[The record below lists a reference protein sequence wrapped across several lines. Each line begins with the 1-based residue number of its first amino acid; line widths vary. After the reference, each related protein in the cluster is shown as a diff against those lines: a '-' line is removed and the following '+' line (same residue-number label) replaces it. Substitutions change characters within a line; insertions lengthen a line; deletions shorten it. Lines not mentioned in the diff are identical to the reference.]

1 MAAERATTD
10 DGRSSGFFSRGPS
23 WPIVERRRSFH
34 AGPGPNRRAD
44 EPLAAPPRRARAH
57 LAQLLAPWRWASVV
71 VVLVL
76 AFAPQPTDLSPL
88 RVATAVALLAYA
100 TFRTVR
106 PVDHEPNEAT
116 ARAVMIEFVFHM
128 AALLATGMWGS
139 PFTIVLLPTIA
150 LAGLVHG
157 PSFAV
162 LLTTVSSAVITVGHL
177 ASGDRDW
184 FQSARQSVAIGCF
197 LVVVAI
203 IAGFARNILAESARQ
218 QTMALDR
225 LQRLAEANS
234 LLFSLHRVAQT
245 LPASL
250 ELPDVLRSTVAQ
262 LRELI
267 DFDAATIFLLEE
279 SDATWVPANSSGTP
293 FRRTLTDAELPSPLR
308 QARVAA
314 GTVSIPELS
323 VGGPGLHPDMRCGL
337 YSALHARG
345 ALIGLI
351 AVESRAPG
359 PFPATDVELLNGLV
373 EPFGVSIDNARWFA
387 RLRTIGADEE
397 RSRIA
402 RDLHDQIGQALAHLG
417 FELDRVVRAADRG
430 QDMRPI
436 LDELRIEVR
445 TVVRSVRETLYDL
458 RTDVTDTQD
467 FGSTMELYLDRVRE
481 RSGLAV
487 ALERRETARLPLVQE
502 REMWRIAKEAVTNV
516 ERHARASQLRLRWR
530 CDPSGAELVVTDDGR
545 GFTRDAVRTD
555 SYGIIGMRERASTL
569 GARFELDSTP
579 GAGTTV
585 RVTLSRDGSG
595 AVDLRT

>member
-1 MAAERATTD
+1 MAAEHATTD
-10 DGRSSGFFSRGPS
+10 DGRNPGFFSRGPS

-34 AGPGPNRRAD
+34 AGPGPHRRAD
-44 EPLAAPPRRARAH
+44 EPLAAPARRASMF
-57 LAQLLAPWRWASVV
+57 LAPSLAPWRWASVAV
-71 VVLVL
+71 GLGL
-76 AFAPQPTDLSPL
+76 AFTQQPADVSPE
-88 RVATAVALLAYA
+88 RVATAIALVIYA
-100 TFRTVR
+100 AFRTVR
-106 PVDHEPNEAT
+106 PIDYEPNDVT
-116 ARAVMIEFVFHM
+116 ARAVMIEFGFHT
-128 AALLATGMWGS
+128 AALLATGTWTS
-139 PFTIVLLPTIA
+139 PFAFVLAPTVV
-150 LAGLVHG
+150 LAGLVQG

-162 LLTTVSSAVITVGHL
+162 RLTAVSSAVITVGHL
-177 ASGDRDW
+177 MSGDREW
-184 FQSARQSVAIGCF
+184 MESARASAVFVGFFVVLAIAVG
-197 LVVVAI
+197 L
-203 IAGFARNILAESARQ
+203 ARNALAESARQ

-225 LQRLAEANS
+225 LGRLAEANS

-250 ELPDVLRSTVAQ
+250 ELPDVLRSTIAQ
-262 LRELI
+262 LRELV

-279 SDATWVPANSSGTP
+279 SDATWVPAHSSGTP
-293 FRRTLTDAELPSPLR
+293 FRRTLTEAELPPPLR
-308 QARVAA
+308 QAKAAA

-351 AVESRAPG
+351 AVESRTPG
-359 PFPATDVELLNGLV
+359 PFPAKDVELLNGLV

-436 LDELRIEVR
+436 LDELRVEVR
-445 TVVRSVRETLYDL
+445 SVVRSVRETLYDL

-481 RSGLAV
+481 RSGLDV
-487 ALERRETARLPLVQE
+487 ALERHETARLPLVQE
-502 REMWRIAKEAVTNV
+502 REVWRIAKEAVTNV
-516 ERHARASQLRLRWR
+516 ERHARASQLRLRWQ

-569 GARFELDSTP
+569 GARFEVDSTP

-595 AVDLRT
+595 ALDLRT

>member
-1 MAAERATTD
+1 MAAEHATTD
-10 DGRSSGFFSRGPS
+10 DGRNAGFFSRAPS

-34 AGPGPNRRAD
+34 AGPGSNRRAD
-44 EPLAAPPRRARAH
+44 EPLWIPPRKGR
-57 LAQLLAPWRWASVV
+57 LGPAPFRWASIAVG
-71 VVLVL
+71 L
-76 AFAPQPTDLSPL
+76 ALAITQQPTDFSPV
-88 RVATAVALLAYA
+88 RIGTAVALVIYA
-100 TFRTVR
+100 AFRTVR
-106 PVDHEPNEAT
+106 PIDYEPSSRT
-116 ARAVMIEFVFHM
+116 VLAVWIEFGFHT
-128 AALLATGMWGS
+128 AALLLTGTWTS
-139 PFTIVLLPTIA
+139 PFAVVLMPTVGLSGFVQGPAFTARMIAASSAIVTI
-150 LAGLVHG
+150 GH
-157 PSFAV
+157 
-162 LLTTVSSAVITVGHL
+162 LTTGQ
-177 ASGDRDW
+177 RDW
-184 FQSARQSVAIGCF
+184 IDAARETAVWVGVF
-197 LVVVAI
+197 VVVAI
-203 IAGFARNILAESARQ
+203 ATVFFRNALAESARQ

-225 LQRLAEANS
+225 LGRLAEANS

-267 DFDAATIFLLEE
+267 DFDAATIFLLED
-279 SDATWVPANSSGTP
+279 SDDTWVPAHSSRTS
-293 FRRTLTDAELPSPLR
+293 FRRTLNDAELPPPLR
-308 QARVAA
+308 QAKAAA
-314 GTVSIPELS
+314 GTVSIPDLS

-337 YSALHARG
+337 YSALYARG

-430 QDMRPI
+430 QDLRPI

-445 TVVRSVRETLYDL
+445 SVVRSVRETLYDL

-487 ALERRETARLPLVQE
+487 TLDRHETARLPLVQE
-502 REMWRIAKEAVTNV
+502 RELWRIAKEAVTNV
-516 ERHARASQLRLRWR
+516 ERHARASQLRMRWR
-530 CDPSGAELVVTDDGR
+530 CDPARAELVVTDDGR

-569 GARFELDSTP
+569 GARFEVDSTP

-595 AVDLRT
+595 ALDLLT